1 MSKWW
6 HIKPKKNCEGGDAVM
21 KKGISFWLGGDT
33 EEDILKILFKKQNL
47 TKKDLEYIRE
57 ETPPF
62 I

>member
-6 HIKPKKNCEGGDAVM
+6 HIKPKKNCEGGDAVS
-21 KKGISFWLGGDT
+21 KLGVPFWLSGDT
-33 EEDILKILFKKQNL
+33 EEDILKILKKKDNL